1 MSDDDVYR
9 TAKCFGDGLQ
19 GVEAYGIFASLYSA
33 DVVTLHSYDVGKPL
47 LIHTFFFAEVSNALT
62 YPLSFF
68 FFAHSSLFLPV
79 VANHRVRVLDYS
91 VRAVVGA
98 LA

>member
-19 GVEAYGIFASLYSA
+19 GVEAYGILASLYSA
-33 DVVTLHSYDVGKPL
+33 DVVALIARHVCEVL
-47 LIHTFFFAEVSNALT
+47 LCHALCFAEVSNALT

-68 FFAHSSLFLPV
+68 FFAHIIDTL
-79 VANHRVRVLDYS
+79 VRNS
-91 VRAVVGA
+91 NAFCTCRMERP
-98 LA
+98 

>member
-19 GVEAYGIFASLYSA
+19 GVEAYAVLAAFNTA
-33 DVVTLHSYDVGKPL
+33 DVVALQASHVGQCL
-47 LIHTFFFAEVSNALT
+47 LGDSLLVAEGTDALP

-68 FFAHSSLFLPV
+68 FFAHSSYITLCL
-79 VANHRVRVLDYS
+79 
-91 VRAVVGA
+91 
-98 LA
+98 